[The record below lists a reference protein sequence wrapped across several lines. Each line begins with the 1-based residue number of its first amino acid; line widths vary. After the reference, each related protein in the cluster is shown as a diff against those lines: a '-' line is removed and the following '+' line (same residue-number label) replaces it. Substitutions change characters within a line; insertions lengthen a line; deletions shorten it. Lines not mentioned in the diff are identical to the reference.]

1 MIFLSL
7 IEYMPSQRRLH
18 YSTLNFNTMGR
29 SRIGGRLLI
38 GLIMAV
44 VALFGYFNK
53 SQVNPITGKTQRV
66 SLTPQEEITLGLQS
80 APQMAAEFG
89 GLYQDEQVQ
98 ALVKKVGQGIVQNT
112 EVKDGPYQFDFH
124 VLADAETV
132 NAFAVPGGQIF
143 ITMGLLKRLKTEDQL
158 AGVLGHEI
166 GHVVGRHSAQQMAKQ
181 ELVGG
186 LAGAASVALSDPNSP
201 NGSAYIAQYVANLM
215 NLKYGRDDELESDDF
230 GVKYMIQTGRNPEA
244 MVEVM
249 EILAAAGGANRP
261 AEFQSTHPSPENRVA
276 KIKAAMAKY
285 RNP

>member
-1 MIFLSL
+1 
-7 IEYMPSQRRLH
+7 
-18 YSTLNFNTMGR
+18 MGR

-38 GLIMAV
+38 GLVMAV

-53 SQVNPITGKTQRV
+53 SQVNPITGKTQHV
-66 SLTPQEEITLGLQS
+66 SLTPEEEITLGLQS

-89 GLYQDEQVQ
+89 GLYQDQKVQ
-98 ALVKKVGQGIVQNT
+98 DLVKKVGQGIVQNT
-112 EVKDGPYQFDFH
+112 EVKNGPYQFDFH
-124 VLADAETV
+124 VLADPETV

-143 ITMGLLKRLKTEDQL
+143 ITMGLLKRLKSEDQL

-166 GHVVGRHSAQQMAKQ
+166 GHVVGRHSAQQIAKQ

-186 LAGAASVALSDPNSP
+186 LAGAASIALSDPNSP
-201 NGSAYIAQYVANLM
+201 NGNAYIAQYVANLV

-230 GVKYMIQTGRNPEA
+230 GVKYMVETGRNPEA

-249 EILAAAGGANRP
+249 EILAAAGGPDRP
-261 AEFQSTHPSPENRVA
+261 AEFQSSHPNPENRIA

>member
-1 MIFLSL
+1 
-7 IEYMPSQRRLH
+7 
-18 YSTLNFNTMGR
+18 MGR

-38 GLIMAV
+38 GQIMAV

-132 NAFAVPGGQIF
+132 NALSLIHISDGSVEAPQNRRP
-143 ITMGLLKRLKTEDQL
+143 T
-158 AGVLGHEI
+158 
-166 GHVVGRHSAQQMAKQ
+166 GRRTWSRNRAR
-181 ELVGG
+181 GRPTF
-186 LAGAASVALSDPNSP
+186 GAA
-201 NGSAYIAQYVANLM
+201 NGQARASRWI
-215 NLKYGRDDELESDDF
+215 GR
-230 GVKYMIQTGRNPEA
+230 
-244 MVEVM
+244 
-249 EILAAAGGANRP
+249 GGIGGFIRP
-261 AEFQSTHPSPENRVA
+261 QLP
-276 KIKAAMAKY
+276 
-285 RNP
+285 